1 MTDPHDQ
8 LAAACSAT
16 SADSVSLEEFGQR
29 YGDGFLKNYLATKP
43 ALLADALAEAP
54 EATRNRAVA
63 IQTKLLDLLNL
74 DEAKRL
80 HARAGRE
87 NRPPADV
94 ATLRDVLKRP
104 KPPTDRIDGLAPWG
118 ASTLIT
124 AMRKTGKTTLI
135 ITLTHCLLAGEPFLG
150 RFFVVPVT
158 GRVAVLNYEV
168 SAEQLGRWMEE
179 AGLDP
184 DRVVLVNLR
193 GRSNPLADDGERA
206 ELAERLR
213 EAGVETVIVD
223 PFSRAFTGD
232 DQNNAT
238 QVARFTSM
246 LDRFAREEVGA
257 TDLFLTNHAGWKGE
271 RTRGSSALEDWPDA
285 LWLMTKTDQEVRYFS
300 AIGRDVDVSEDALTY
315 DPETR
320 RLELAGIGPRSV
332 AEATIKNRELAEAV
346 VELVNAEPG
355 INASGLETAL
365 RKAGHALRKGGSKDA
380 VQLAVDS
387 GKIVTETGPRG
398 ATLHF
403 PATTSPTS
411 PDLPPTSPGEVLPDL
426 PSSPYRGRGEE
437 EEEGDVL

>member
-8 LAAACSAT
+8 LAQACSET
-16 SADSVSLEEFGQR
+16 NADSTSFEEFAQL
-29 YGDGFLKNYLATKP
+29 YGDGFLKGYLATKP
-43 ALLADALAEAP
+43 GLLADALAEAP
-54 EATRNRAVA
+54 EATRNRAIA

-80 HARAGRE
+80 HARASRE
-87 NRPPADV
+87 HRPPADV
-94 ATLRDVLKRP
+94 ATLRDVLARP
-104 KPPTDRIDGLAPWG
+104 KPPADRIDGLAPWG
-118 ASTLIT
+118 ASTLVT

-135 ITLTHCLLAGEPFLG
+135 ITLTHCLLTGEPFLG
-150 RFFVVPVT
+150 RFLVVPVT
-158 GRVAVLNYEV
+158 GRIAVLNYEV

-271 RTRGSSALEDWPDA
+271 RTRGSSALEDWPDS
-285 LWLMTKTDQEVRYFS
+285 LWLMVKSDQEVRYFS
-300 AIGRDVDVSEDALTY
+300 AVGRDVDVSEDALTY
-315 DPETR
+315 DPDTR

-332 AEATIKNRELAEAV
+332 AEATIKNRGLAEALVGV
-346 VELVNAEPG
+346 VTAQPG
-355 INASGLETAL
+355 INAGDLEAEL
-365 RKAGHALRKGGSKDA
+365 RKAGHALSKGGAKEA
-380 VQLAVDS
+380 VALAVES
-387 GKIVTETGPRG
+387 GAVVIETGSRG
-398 ATLHF
+398 ALLHY

-411 PDLPPTSPGEVLPDL
+411 PDLPPTSLGELPPDL
-426 PSSPYRGRGEE
+426 PSSPYRERGEE
-437 EEEGDVL
+437 DDEGDVL